1 MKEAILEQAVCA
13 LSALPFVKGVVL
25 GGSRANGTETAGSD
39 ADIGVYYDG
48 AEFDL
53 AALNEAARRLD
64 SLHRENLVC
73 GEGGWGNW
81 VNCGGWLTMQETP
94 VDLIC
99 REMGRV
105 EQLVQ
110 ECERGVFAPHYQT
123 GHPHAYISAMYR
135 GELAESRLLFDRDG
149 SLSALKARAEIYPEA
164 LREALAGF
172 FGFEAGFSLGL
183 ARKYAGSGD
192 LSYVAGHLFR
202 AVSCINQ
209 LIFAVNRRY
218 CLNEKRAARRAAS
231 FPICPQD
238 YENRVN
244 LAFAQLGNPETA
256 CTMLEELYEEASSLW
271 KDEGRKGAPNENKN
285 PAAQ

>member
-39 ADIGVYYDG
+39 MDIGVYYDG

-105 EQLVQ
+105 EQVVE
-110 ECERGVFAPHYQT
+110 ECERGVFAAAISWYFFIIPAQYKVEVIISLLPWHANTHTDNTDFTRRAPWGSSKKVRSRPITRQKSRPIRGRSAPT
-123 GHPHAYISAMYR
+123 GYAECTPTALISGNCRSISEATPR
-135 GELAESRLLFDRDG
+135 C
-149 SLSALKARAEIYPEA
+149 ARSC
-164 LREALAGF
+164 
-172 FGFEAGFSLGL
+172 FSLRG
-183 ARKYAGSGD
+183 
-192 LSYVAGHLFR
+192 
-202 AVSCINQ
+202 
-209 LIFAVNRRY
+209 
-218 CLNEKRAARRAAS
+218 
-231 FPICPQD
+231 
-238 YENRVN
+238 
-244 LAFAQLGNPETA
+244 
-256 CTMLEELYEEASSLW
+256 
-271 KDEGRKGAPNENKN
+271 
-285 PAAQ
+285 